1 MVTLIG
7 LVIIVGCQY
16 SYKCSYYSW
25 LIVVFSYERCSYDAT
40 IRSMDHRSRGPA
52 IVSGTERGG
61 FTGRGRRRRRR
72 CWRRRRRGSRSR
84 TSWTGPPSPAATVS
98 PSAVGRSVGR
108 SLSAGH
114 DVGIWRSSCVLVFF
128 VPPAPSP
135 PLNCRRMKN
144 GATVGAVTADRFGT
158 TPSTTTTATTT
169 APPWNTAAVAAAA
182 ELPARSAFR
191 PTADSA
197 DSAAAAVADRAVP
210 ESFRH
215 RLKAKKKQT
224 NKRRTAR

>member
-1 MVTLIG
+1 
-7 LVIIVGCQY
+7 
-16 SYKCSYYSW
+16 
-25 LIVVFSYERCSYDAT
+25 
-40 IRSMDHRSRGPA
+40 MDGSAVAGGDSFA
-52 IVSGTERGG
+52 VSG
-61 FTGRGRRRRRR
+61 
-72 CWRRRRRGSRSR
+72 RSI
-84 TSWTGPPSPAATVS
+84 
-98 PSAVGRSVGR
+98 GRSVAFGR
-108 SLSAGH
+108 TRRRYLAFFFCFGF
-114 DVGIWRSSCVLVFF
+114 VLVFF